1 MFTRLAKGAVYVGQ
15 DPTGGGFIRLPVV
28 DMTPEQLAAW
38 LLIDRASALRYV
50 DPTALPVYRA
60 PKIDNAP
67 GAPLPKLPAHNEP
80 SEDTTEGKP
89 KAKPT
94 NKAGA

>member
-1 MFTRLAKGAVYVGQ
+1 MFTRLAKGAVYIGQ
-15 DPTGGGFIRLPVV
+15 DPTGGGFVRLPVV

-38 LLIDRASALRYV
+38 LLIDRVTALRYV

-80 SEDTTEGKP
+80 SDHAAEGKP
-89 KAKPT
+89 KSKAT